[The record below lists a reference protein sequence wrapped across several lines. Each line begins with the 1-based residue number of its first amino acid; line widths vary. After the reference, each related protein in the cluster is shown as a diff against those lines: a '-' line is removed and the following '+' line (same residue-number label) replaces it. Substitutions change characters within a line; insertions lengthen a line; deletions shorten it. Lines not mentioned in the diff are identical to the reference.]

1 MCRGKKRLALVCET
15 HPSRAADKERKSHLG
30 FELLDLARQ
39 PWLIDVEPPRGFA
52 ERHFLGDNR
61 EADQP
66 IEIGHPF
73 TSPHV
78 TPLSGP
84 LFVTTLHKTLCRFNR
99 EAPPMRSEEHTS
111 ELQSLMRI
119 SYAVFCLK
127 KQ

>member
-39 PWLIDVEPPRGFA
+39 PWLIHVEPPRGFA

-61 EADQP
+61 EAGQT

-73 TSPHV
+73 HSPHV
-78 TPLSGP
+78 TQLSGP
-84 LFVTTLHKTLCRFNR
+84 HFVTTLHKPLCRVNR
-99 EAPPMRSEEHTS
+99 QAPPQHISTQNKPCTS
-111 ELQSLMRI
+111 WSNTQEINQ
-119 SYAVFCLK
+119 K
-127 KQ
+127 